1 MAARSLARA
10 AHRQENIG
18 HHINECH
25 VRSFSEEEEEEEEE
39 EERITHFYDHPKEE
53 EVSRV

>member
-1 MAARSLARA
+1 MA